1 MTVASDKNDRYV
13 IYGVGTR
20 KNFLNVEL
28 DNLTPKARRT
38 RAALIDAARSLIGR
52 EGTTGVNVMTVCAEA
67 NVGRTSFYNYFED
80 IDVLIAAVALEAA
93 ADIKARFDQMHRE
106 QPRGRERLR
115 NCLDMMLSL
124 AGTDHDTVLLLTSLA
139 HTTPEISAMI
149 ETEIAAE
156 LMAETP
162 ANGHGTEPLAR
173 FLTVT
178 TLALARHMATETI
191 PKEDVDQYLA
201 FLLRA
206 CDEPLE

>member
-1 MTVASDKNDRYV
+1 MTVVSDKIDRYV
-13 IYGVGTR
+13 INGIGTR
-20 KNFLNVEL
+20 KIFLNVEL

-80 IDVLIAAVALEAA
+80 IDVLISAVALEAA
-93 ADIKARFDQMHRE
+93 ADIKARFDQMHEE

-124 AGTDHDTVLLLTSLA
+124 AGSDHDTVLLLTSLA
-139 HTTPEISAMI
+139 HTTPEISAMM

-156 LMAETP
+156 LRAESP
-162 ANGHGTEPLAR
+162 ATERCAEPLAR
-173 FLTVT
+173 YLTVA
-178 TLALARHMATETI
+178 TLALARHVATGTI
-191 PKEDVDQYLA
+191 PKDDVDQYLE

-206 CDEPLE
+206 CDEPLK